1 MSGFG
6 FIEPMTSSNT
16 FKKLLSI
23 GAAMLLAVGGSLT
36 AASPASAA
44 AATSAPVINGTV
56 FAGVQTS
63 VTPAVWTSGTPSG
76 RWYICPNGGSTAA
89 ATSIPSG
96 CEALQISA
104 NDTSAYT
111 STSPI
116 VPSIAYCAISCTS
129 FGNSSLGSYLRYIEQ
144 NSTDISASAAVLIR
158 EAKPLVLDAPAV
170 GQTFVSLSISGGC
183 TFASPSMPTSSD
195 WSVTVAGTTAS
206 ISNIATANNK
216 ITLSIGSSL
225 TAGQAISVAY
235 QRVNSSLITCGVI
248 AAVPDLGS
256 PLTAT
261 VAGGGGGSGSGPTYC
276 AGQTSI
282 TSFAASSSTLSPG
295 GSFTQIYNGIP
306 SLASCSLPVNGF
318 AAARFINGVMI
329 GNFYYSGSSQ
339 ALTLT
344 TSYPFTYTQLQ
355 TQAGRPL
362 VDGDVYTSKI
372 WVNPGNTQPS
382 QTSAGDFSYTVTITG
397 AGASGA
403 TPVLTAE
410 QARNILK
417 PVPAAVQP
425 LVPGFLALNKPM
437 ASLGGKV
444 ALSAGDFTGLV
455 SAKIAG
461 KSLDFILGTTGKITM
476 TVPQG
481 EAGKTA
487 DLVLTFN
494 TGSIILQDAI
504 KYVAPLEIAK
514 VGVRPISIA
523 AGAKKIS
530 DGVADQIR
538 QAAFANAKNDT
549 IQCIAYSASNSSAA
563 IAAAKL
569 TAVQACGVAVK
580 ANSDLKVADV
590 VVVVDKLKARTQGV
604 GIKVYKAD
612 N

>member
-1 MSGFG
+1 MSGLG

-16 FKKLLSI
+16 FKKLVSI

-36 AASPASAA
+36 SATSASAA

-63 VTPAVWTSGTPSG
+63 VTPAVWPSGTPSG
-76 RWYICPNGGSTAA
+76 RWFICPNGGSTAA
-89 ATSIPSG
+89 ATSIPAG

-144 NSTDISASAAVLIR
+144 NLTDISASAAVLIR

-170 GQTFVSLSISGGC
+170 GQTFVSLSVSGGC

-261 VAGGGGGSGSGPTYC
+261 VAGGGGGGGQTVC
-276 AGQTSI
+276 AGQTGI
-282 TSFAASSSTLSPG
+282 TSYTASASTISPG
-295 GSFTQIYNGIP
+295 GSFTQVYNGNP
-306 SLASCSLPVNGF
+306 SLVGCSLPVNGF
-318 AAARFINGVMI
+318 ASARFINGNLI
-329 GNFYYSGSSQ
+329 GTFYFGSMSQ
-339 ALTLT
+339 SLYI
-344 TSYPFTYTQLQ
+344 SSIFPFTYTQLQ

-372 WVNPGNTQPS
+372 WVNPGSTQPS
-382 QTSAGDFSYTVTITG
+382 QSSAGDFSFSVTVTN
-397 AGASGA
+397 AGLSNSAPA
-403 TPVLTAE
+403 LTAE
-410 QARNILK
+410 QARNTLK

-425 LVPGFLALNKPM
+425 LVPAFLALNKPM

-461 KSLDFILGTTGKITM
+461 KSLDFILGNTGKITM

-487 DLVLTFN
+487 DLVLTFG

-504 KYVAPLEIAK
+504 KYVAPLDIAK

-538 QAAFANAKNDT
+538 QAAFANLKNDT
-549 IQCIAYSASNSSAA
+549 IQCIAYSANNSSAA
-563 IAAAKL
+563 TAAAKL
-569 TAVQACGVAVK
+569 TAVQACAVAVK
-580 ANSDLKVADV
+580 ANPDLKVADV
-590 VVVVDKLKARTQGV
+590 AVIVDKLKARTQGV
-604 GIKVYKAD
+604 GIKVYKAT